1 MLIAEGAAEQA
12 EPLALQM
19 ELLAPIMLL
28 DVVRVEAEDM
38 VTQTMHT
45 EAQAEFQAVAEVE
58 EELTLVVM
66 AVPAVMVVVGVA
78 VNAPPPLTAVDGTVV
93 VITSL
98 VVM

>member
-1 MLIAEGAAEQA
+1 MVALVVNGVLIAEGAAEQA
-12 EPLALQM
+12 EHLALQM
-19 ELLAPIMLL
+19 ELLAQIMLL

-66 AVPAVMVVVGVA
+66 AVTAVMVEVESSGY
-78 VNAPPPLTAVDGTVV
+78 GH
-93 VITSL
+93 IR
-98 VVM
+98 